1 LFAGWVAAALPFYP
15 PLAVPLLALLA
26 GALTLARPRLG
37 LAFAL
42 AVPVLPLGNV
52 SSGLALL
59 YGAIACCW
67 LAASWRAPRE
77 GLFLA
82 LGPLLA
88 PLLLLGVLPLASQ
101 GIRSSARR
109 ALQVAAA
116 VLLAALVAGLRHTG
130 LPFTGAAPPK
140 GIGIAGSGDPLAV
153 AAALLR
159 ALQSHPA
166 LLLEAI
172 VLAAAA
178 VAIPYVRDR
187 GLWWIAGLGAAMI
200 AASLLPAPAVAAVP
214 LVLAAWITCTVLALR
229 ARG

>member
-1 LFAGWVAAALPFYP
+1 
-15 PLAVPLLALLA
+15 
-26 GALTLARPRLG
+26 
-37 LAFAL
+37 
-42 AVPVLPLGNV
+42 
-52 SSGLALL
+52 
-59 YGAIACCW
+59 
-67 LAASWRAPRE
+67 
-77 GLFLA
+77 
-82 LGPLLA
+82 
-88 PLLLLGVLPLASQ
+88 LLLLGVLPLASQ